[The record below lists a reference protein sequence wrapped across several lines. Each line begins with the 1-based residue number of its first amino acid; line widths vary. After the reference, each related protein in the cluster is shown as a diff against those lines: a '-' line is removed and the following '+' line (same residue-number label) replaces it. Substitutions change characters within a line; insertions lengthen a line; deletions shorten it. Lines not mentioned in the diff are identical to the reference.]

1 MSTAGSHALAGG
13 ERRVARAAC
22 RGARAQREHAQRSLL
37 PGGQQSRGG
46 SKQGRVTVAQWV
58 LAPHTR
64 RRAQLWPSGSGGEHA
79 GREGGRDTQCPSSDV
94 LEAGAGGV
102 LDLVWRDQSDCDLFV
117 HVSSVPMV
125 SLQCVRRGIHNDYYK
140 ISSAR
145 SKIHFLPRRSRRGLT
160 KTARL
165 AFATTALFACFRH
178 RPLDCFRNSNV
189 A

>member
-22 RGARAQREHAQRSLL
+22 REARAQREHAQRSLL

-125 SLQCVRRGIHNDYYK
+125 SLQCVRRGIHNDYK
-140 ISSAR
+140 DLVCTFQNSFLAAAVTSR
-145 SKIHFLPRRSRRGLT
+145 SHENS
-160 KTARL
+160 
-165 AFATTALFACFRH
+165 TTRI
-178 RPLDCFRNSNV
+178 RNDGTFCML
-189 A
+189 

>member
-1 MSTAGSHALAGG
+1 MSG
-13 ERRVARAAC
+13 EYRRFPCTCGRGAAC
-22 RGARAQREHAQRSLL
+22 RARGVSRGARAARARATEFVTRRAA
-37 PGGQQSRGG
+37 
-46 SKQGRVTVAQWV
+46 KQGWVTVAQWV

-102 LDLVWRDQSDCDLFV
+102 LDLAVWRDQSDCDLFV

-125 SLQCVRRGIHNDYYK
+125 SLQCVCVEVSITTNK

-145 SKIHFLPRRSRRGLT
+145 SKIQFLPRRSRRGLT
-160 KTARL
+160 KTV
-165 AFATTALFACFRH
+165 TTRI
-178 RPLDCFRNSNV
+178 RNDGTFCML
-189 A
+189 